1 MSTRSQK
8 TDIRMLGAAYQL
20 CQPAARTMTVMEWV
34 QDMAERWVRIMSASG
49 DGSTPLDEAVRR
61 LSPVGSSPSTK
72 GGRISR
78 RKTRA
83 AAEAE
88 TSAVTTLCR
97 QLIAGVL
104 VSDLVIERLSVLESQ
119 SREQILDRML
129 ASGLPP
135 LPEKQLQVLETELSY
150 SGAGRR
156 DPQVPATPG
165 WAAGSNS
172 APDRRAAGR
181 DDYPGSPRGS
191 CRHQIV
197 GWYPAAMSSVR
208 SQPVGLSSR
217 RHASFVRRR
226 VHSYRRSAH
235 GEKSCCHD

>member
-20 CQPAARTMTVMEWV
+20 CQTAARTMTVMEWV

-156 DPQVPATPG
+156 DPQVLSY
-165 WAAGSNS
+165 AGLGSRIEQRS
-172 APDRRAAGR
+172 
-181 DDYPGSPRGS
+181 GSP
-191 CRHQIV
+191 
-197 GWYPAAMSSVR
+197 
-208 SQPVGLSSR
+208 SSR
-217 RHASFVRRR
+217 PRRLSRKPARKLPPSNRRLVPSSNVLGAEPASRLELP
-226 VHSYRRSAH
+226 SACQLCPAPCTFLPKICPR
-235 GEKSCCHD
+235 GEELLS